1 MEKNKSK
8 LQSTLKM
15 TPNGLKSSHQWSFK
29 VYFRTGIYGWRGS
42 QLAAKRLKEAL
53 REINK
58 VNKQESLLAA
68 EGAIFLMS
76 RLWPALEHIDTSSG
90 SLGNA
95 VGNIIEKLLPIL
107 INAPA
112 SLLVRQYWLD
122 ILWEI
127 LQADG
132 VGYVA
137 DIAQYWGEL
146 AGYPE
151 ESSRRA
157 DVFASLVKVAWQR
170 DESIV
175 HYDVAYLSALYF
187 AERFDEVLDAIKKD
201 PRPSWQTREFGARVL
216 VLTDPDKA
224 IAYAENTRDI
234 INTNQVSISCFCE
247 EALIKTC
254 QINEAYIRYAIPANN
269 ANTYLNWFNKI
280 KKKYKTIKTD
290 QEILSDLIA
299 ANIVEPGKWF
309 ATANKLKCFDLAL
322 ELIKANPA
330 DPKTLNRAAKNRLDK
345 EPNYSLNVAMSSLYW
360 MTQGFGYE
368 ISNCD
373 VHDALSIIKQSAKE
387 LGLWR
392 ITKQQLEK
400 MVETD
405 TMAFISKTISA
416 SLG

>member
-1 MEKNKSK
+1 MKKNKSK

-15 TPNGLKSSHQWSFK
+15 TLKGLKSSHPWNFK

-58 VNKQESLLAA
+58 VNKQESLMAA

-95 VGNIIEKLLPIL
+95 VGNIVEKLLPIL

-112 SLLVRQYWLD
+112 SLLLRQHWLD

-132 VGYVA
+132 VSYVA

-151 ESSRRA
+151 EASRRA
-157 DVFASLVKVAWQR
+157 DAFASLVEVAWQC
-170 DESIV
+170 DGSIV

-187 AERFDEVLDAIKKD
+187 AERFDEVLDVIKKD
-201 PRPSWQTREFGARVL
+201 PRPSWQTRKFGARVL

-234 INTNQVSISCFCE
+234 INTDQVSINCFCE
-247 EALIKTC
+247 ETLIKTC
-254 QINEAYIRYAIPANN
+254 QINEAYTRYAIPANN
-269 ANTYLNWFNKI
+269 ANTYLNWFNNT

-299 ANIVEPGKWF
+299 ANIAEPGKWF

-322 ELIKANPA
+322 ELIKDNPS
-330 DPKTLNRAAKNRLDK
+330 DPKTLNRAAKDRLDE
-345 EPNYSLNVAMSSLYW
+345 EPNYALNVAMSSLYW
-360 MTQGFGYE
+360 MTKGFGYE
-368 ISNCD
+368 ISNGD
-373 VHDALSIIKQSAKE
+373 VHDALSVIKQSAKE
-387 LGLWR
+387 LGLWKT
-392 ITKQQLEK
+392 TKRQLEK

-405 TMAFISKTISA
+405 ATVFISKTISA

>member
-1 MEKNKSK
+1 MEKNKSN

-15 TPNGLKSSHQWSFK
+15 SLKGLKSSHPWNFK
-29 VYFRTGIYGWRGS
+29 VYFRTGIYGWRSS

-95 VGNIIEKLLPIL
+95 VDNIVEKLLPIL

-112 SLLVRQYWLD
+112 SLLLRQHWLD

-127 LQADG
+127 LQTDS
-132 VGYVA
+132 VSYVA

-151 ESSRRA
+151 EASRRA
-157 DVFASLVKVAWQR
+157 DAFESLVKVAWQR
-170 DESIV
+170 DGSIV

-187 AERFDEVLDAIKKD
+187 AERFDEVLDALKQD
-201 PRPSWQTREFGARVL
+201 PRPSWKTRKFGARVL

-234 INTNQVSISCFCE
+234 INTNQASISCFCE

-254 QINEAYIRYAIPANN
+254 QTNEAYTRYAIPANN

-280 KKKYKTIKTD
+280 KKKYKAIKTD

-299 ANIVEPGKWF
+299 ANIAEPGKWF

-322 ELIKANPA
+322 ELIKDNPS
-330 DPKTLNRAAKNRLDK
+330 DPKTLNRAAKDRLDE
-345 EPNYSLNVAMSSLYW
+345 EPHYALNVAMSSLYW

-368 ISNCD
+368 ISNGD
-373 VHDALSIIKQSAKE
+373 VHDALSVIKQSAKE
-387 LGLWR
+387 IGLWE

-405 TMAFISKTISA
+405 ATVFISKTISA